1 MTMNRTIQTVVALAA
16 VAVAST
22 ACTTVVRPMD
32 RGIAYYNNGQY
43 LAAIDEFNAVIR
55 EAPSS
60 ATAYNNRAI
69 ARMRVGDITG
79 AVADY
84 TRAIALAP
92 YDAELYFNRGN
103 AFVASGQ
110 YPAAIADFNRAVQI
124 SPSYARAWFNR
135 GTAYSLGGQTDAA
148 LRDWRYAI
156 EVETDPWAKSAMVR
170 SAGLESVHAATP
182 AGQPTVESTVAPPPA
197 LSTTSAGTPLPADVS
212 LPERVAGRDSV
223 QPSASIMTP
232 YPASAATII
241 DARALASR
249 AISRELDGDHA
260 GALLDLRAAL
270 AIETDPVRR
279 ASMANLLRLLD
290 QPR

>member
-1 MTMNRTIQTVVALAA
+1 MNRTTQTVVALAV
-16 VAVAST
+16 VAVAFT

-32 RGIAYYNNGQY
+32 RGVAYYNSGQY

-55 EAPSS
+55 EAPNS

-69 ARMRVGDITG
+69 ARVRVGDLAG
-79 AVADY
+79 AIADY

-110 YPAAIADFNRAVQI
+110 YPAALADFNRAVQI
-124 SPSYARAWFNR
+124 SPAYARAWFNR
-135 GTAYSLGGQTDAA
+135 GTTYSLSGQTAAA

-156 EVETDPWAKSAMVR
+156 ELETDPWAKSAMVR
-170 SAGLESVHAATP
+170 SAGLESVYAAVP
-182 AGQPTVESTVAPPPA
+182 AGQPTVESTVAPPPR
-197 LSTTSAGTPLPADVS
+197 LSTTSAGAPLPADVS
-212 LPERVAGRDSV
+212 LPERVVVWESV

-232 YPASAATII
+232 YPAVPATVV
-241 DARALASR
+241 DARALATR

-260 GALLDLRAAL
+260 GALVDLRAAL

-279 ASMANLLRLLD
+279 ASMTNLLRLLD